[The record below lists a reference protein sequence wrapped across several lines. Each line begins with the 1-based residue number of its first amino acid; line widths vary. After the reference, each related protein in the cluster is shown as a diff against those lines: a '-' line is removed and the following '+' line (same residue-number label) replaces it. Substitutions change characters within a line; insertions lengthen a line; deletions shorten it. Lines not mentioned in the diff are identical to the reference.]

1 MAQSITEGLFP
12 SVAGLFSSP
21 GAEQAR
27 RLELAAQPVSPLNA
41 VSGDIGFLGERMR
54 QGIGSAFG
62 QMPEQDRKRMQAQ
75 QAAKELQQQ
84 GVDVSTPEGL
94 LQLAQRLDALPGF
107 TGESLAIRQAA
118 AQMAQQA
125 RMQGLEQEKI
135 RAQTAKAKAEAEKA
149 GRVAEGGQ
157 KGVVLPAGGR
167 IVDPVTGR
175 IIAEGVPQR
184 TEAEKPSAEAKRYNE
199 LLALGV
205 DPERARAIAYK
216 TESVDFRREL
226 QLSKQE
232 ENRERKS
239 QQQSNIISTIDNIM
253 NTINTAEKQIGSFTA
268 GTLGSPLSLIPG
280 TSARDLASNLETIKA
295 NLGFDRLQQMRDA
308 SPTGGALGQVAVQEL
323 VALQSTVASLD
334 NAQSPSQLRANLK
347 KVQGHYQKWRNA
359 VRKAQEQNQTT
370 IGDLQPV
377 PMPEAPL
384 APERTVPMP
393 AAPAAPEQTVPM
405 PTGPRRFRFNPATGR
420 VE

>member
-1 MAQSITEGLFP
+1 MAQTITEGLFP
-12 SVAGLFSSP
+12 SVAGLFATP
-21 GAEQAR
+21 GAEQQAR
-27 RLELAAQPVSPLNA
+27 LQAAAQPTNPLQA
-41 VSGDIGFLGERMR
+41 VSGNIGFLGERMQ
-54 QGIGSAFG
+54 QGIGAAFG
-62 QMPEQDRKRMQAQ
+62 QMPEVDRKRQVFQ
-75 QAAKELQQQ
+75 QLVRNMQQQ
-84 GVDVSTPEGL
+84 GVDISTPQGMV
-94 LQLAQRLDALPGF
+94 QLAQQMSSIPGLEGEALN
-107 TGESLAIRQAA
+107 LRQRA

-125 RMQGLEQEKI
+125 QMQGLEAEKI
-135 RAQTAKAKAEAEKA
+135 RAQTGLAQAQAEKA
-149 GRVAEGGQ
+149 SRVTEGGQ

-175 IIAEGVPQR
+175 VIAEGTPQR
-184 TEAEKPSAEAKRYNE
+184 TETEKPSAEGKRYNE
-199 LLALGV
+199 LIALGV

-226 QLSKQE
+226 QLAKQE

-253 NTINTAEKQIGSFTA
+253 NTIGTAEKQISGFTA

-280 TSARDLASNLETIKA
+280 TPARDLASNLETIKA

-308 SPTGGALGQVAVQEL
+308 SPTGGALGQVAIQEL

-334 NAQSPSQLRANLK
+334 IAQSPSQLERNLK
-347 KVQGHYQKWRNA
+347 KIKGHYEKWRDA

-370 IGDLQPV
+370 IGDLQPSQ
-377 PMPEAPL
+377 PAP
-384 APERTVPMP
+384 ATQPAQATP
-393 AAPAAPEQTVPM
+393 AATPQAQPQQ
-405 PTGPRRFRFNPATGR
+405 PRRLRFNPATGK

>member
-1 MAQSITEGLFP
+1 MAQTITEGLFP
-12 SVAGLFSSP
+12 SVAGLFATP
-21 GAEQAR
+21 GVEQQAR
-27 RLELAAQPVSPLNA
+27 LQAAGQPTNPLQA
-41 VSGDIGFLGERMR
+41 VSGNIGFLGERMQ
-54 QGIGSAFG
+54 QGIGASFG
-62 QMPEQDRKRMQAQ
+62 QMPEVDRKRQVFQ
-75 QAAKELQQQ
+75 QLVRTMQQQ
-84 GVDVSTPEGL
+84 GVDISTPQGMV
-94 LQLAQRLDALPGF
+94 QLAQQMSSIPGLEGEALN
-107 TGESLAIRQAA
+107 LRQRA

-125 RMQGLEQEKI
+125 QMQGLEAEKTM
-135 RAQTAKAKAEAEKA
+135 AQTAKAKAEAEKA
-149 GRVAEGGQ
+149 GRVTEGGQ

-175 IIAEGVPQR
+175 VIAEGTPQR
-184 TEAEKPSAEAKRYNE
+184 TEAEKPSAEGKRYNE

-205 DPERARAIAYK
+205 DPEKARAIAYK

-226 QLSKQE
+226 QASKQE

-253 NTINTAEKQIGSFTA
+253 NTIGTAEKQISGFTA

-280 TSARDLASNLETIKA
+280 TPARDLASNLETIKA

-308 SPTGGALGQVAVQEL
+308 SPTGGALGQVAIQEL

-334 NAQSPSQLRANLK
+334 IAQSPSQLERNLK
-347 KVQGHYQKWRNA
+347 KIKGHYEKWRDA

-370 IGDLQPV
+370 IGDLQPSQ
-377 PMPEAPL
+377 
-384 APERTVPMP
+384 P
-393 AAPAAPEQTVPM
+393 AQATQPAQTAPAAAPQAQPQQ
-405 PTGPRRFRFNPATGR
+405 PRRLRFNPATGR

>member
-1 MAQSITEGLFP
+1 MAQTITEGLFP
-12 SVAGLFSSP
+12 SVAGLFATP
-21 GAEQAR
+21 GAEQQAR
-27 RLELAAQPVSPLNA
+27 LQAAGQPTNPLQA
-41 VSGDIGFLGERMR
+41 VSGNIGFLGERMQ
-54 QGIGSAFG
+54 QGIGASFG
-62 QMPEQDRKRMQAQ
+62 QMPEVDRKRQVFQ
-75 QAAKELQQQ
+75 QLVRTMQQQ
-84 GVDVSTPEGL
+84 GVDISTPQGMV
-94 LQLAQRLDALPGF
+94 QLAQQMSSIPGLEGEALN
-107 TGESLAIRQAA
+107 LRQRA

-125 RMQGLEQEKI
+125 KMQGLEAEKTM
-135 RAQTAKAKAEAEKA
+135 AQTAKAKAEAEKA
-149 GRVAEGGQ
+149 GRVTEGGQ

-175 IIAEGVPQR
+175 VIAEGTPQR
-184 TEAEKPSAEAKRYNE
+184 TETEKPSAEGKRYNE

-205 DPERARAIAYK
+205 DPEKARAIAYK

-226 QLSKQE
+226 QAAKQE

-253 NTINTAEKQIGSFTA
+253 NTIGTAEKQISGFTA

-280 TSARDLASNLETIKA
+280 TPARDLASNLETIKA

-308 SPTGGALGQVAVQEL
+308 SPTGGALGQVAIQEL

-334 NAQSPSQLRANLK
+334 IAQSPSQLERNLK
-347 KVQGHYQKWRNA
+347 KIKGHYEKWRDA

-377 PMPEAPL
+377 PMPAAPP

-405 PTGPRRFRFNPATGR
+405 PTGPRRLRFNPATGR

>member
-1 MAQSITEGLFP
+1 MAQTITEGLFP
-12 SVAGLFSSP
+12 SVAGLFATP
-21 GAEQAR
+21 GAEQQAR
-27 RLELAAQPVSPLNA
+27 LQAAAQPTNPLQA
-41 VSGDIGFLGERMR
+41 VSGNIGFLGERMQ
-54 QGIGSAFG
+54 QGIGARFG
-62 QMPEQDRKRMQAQ
+62 QMPEVDRKRQVFQ
-75 QAAKELQQQ
+75 QLVNNLAQQ
-84 GVDVSTPEGL
+84 GVDISTPQGMV
-94 LQLAQRLDALPGF
+94 QLAQQMSSIPGLEGEALG
-107 TGESLAIRQAA
+107 LRQRA

-125 RMQGLEQEKI
+125 QMQGLEAEKI
-135 RAQTAKAKAEAEKA
+135 RAQTAKATAEAEKA
-149 GRVAEGGQ
+149 GRVTEGGQ

-175 IIAEGVPQR
+175 VIAEGTPQR
-184 TEAEKPSAEAKRYNE
+184 TEAEKPSAEAKKYNE

-226 QLSKQE
+226 QAAKQE

-253 NTINTAEKQIGSFTA
+253 NTIGTAEKQIGFFTA

-280 TSARDLASNLETIKA
+280 TGATDLEANLETIKA

-308 SPTGGALGQVAVQEL
+308 SPTGGALGQVAIQEL
-323 VALQSTVASLD
+323 VALQSTVASL
-334 NAQSPSQLRANLK
+334 NNKQSPNQLKANLK
-347 KVQGHYQKWRNA
+347 KIQGHYERWRDA

-370 IGDLQPV
+370 IGDLQPSQ
-377 PMPEAPL
+377 
-384 APERTVPMP
+384 P
-393 AAPAAPEQTVPM
+393 AQATQPAQTAPAAAPQAQPQQ
-405 PTGPRRFRFNPATGR
+405 PRRLRFNPATGR